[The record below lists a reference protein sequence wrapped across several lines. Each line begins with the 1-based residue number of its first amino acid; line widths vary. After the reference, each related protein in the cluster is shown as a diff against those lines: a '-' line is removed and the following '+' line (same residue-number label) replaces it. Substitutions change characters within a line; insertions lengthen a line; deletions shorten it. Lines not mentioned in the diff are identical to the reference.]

1 MFLLGV
7 ATLLFLAVY
16 WTIVPAPWRRAAFSA
31 TSIAVLAAYF
41 PVAAGAIALLTVL
54 VHLALAPSGTR
65 PDWGRAIAVVA
76 GCVALLAA
84 RGSETMTALRLL
96 GLSYAVFRLIHVAVE
111 RARGRIAVE
120 GLLPFLE
127 YVLFPPAFLSG
138 PIERYDE
145 FQRSIDV
152 SRLDLDA
159 AFWGTR
165 RILFGLAKKVFL
177 VGALETAAERG
188 FGDASA
194 SAGTAWLALFSYSL
208 YVYLDFSAYCDLA
221 LGISRLFGFRLSENF
236 RWPYLSA
243 DIGEFWRRWHIT
255 LSLWLRDYVY
265 LPLSVTLSE
274 SQKLRRR
281 PLLIGSASAIAT
293 MVACGLW
300 HGNTPSLAFWGLGH
314 GVLLAGHQ
322 LYRQLVLGRLPA
334 KRRKL
339 IATNPF
345 YRIAATG
352 VTLFCVTLLWVF
364 FRFPLG
370 ESWRFLV
377 KLFFLSSAVVSTAPS

>member
-16 WTIVPAPWRRAAFSA
+16 WTIVPTPWRRAAFGGA
-31 TSIAVLAAYF
+31 SIAVLAAYF
-41 PVAAGAIALLTVL
+41 PVAAGAIGLLTVL

-84 RGSETMTALRLL
+84 RGSETLTALHLL

-111 RARGRIAVE
+111 RARGRLEVE

-145 FQRSIDV
+145 FRRAIDV
-152 SRLDLDA
+152 SQLDLDA

-177 VGALETAAERG
+177 VGTLATAAERG
-188 FGDASA
+188 FADASA
-194 SAGTAWLALFSYSL
+194 GAGTAWLALVCYSL

-221 LGISRLFGFRLSENF
+221 LGIARLFGYRLSENF
-236 RWPYLSA
+236 RWPYLST

-255 LSLWLRDYVY
+255 LSLFLRDYVY
-265 LPLSVTLSE
+265 LPLSVTLAE
-274 SQKLRRR
+274 SPRLRRR

-293 MVACGLW
+293 MVTCGLW
-300 HGNTPSLAFWGLGH
+300 HGNTPSLALWGFGH

-339 IATNPF
+339 LAANPL
-345 YRIAATG
+345 YRSAATA
-352 VTLFCVTLLWVF
+352 VTFLCITLLWVF

-370 ESWRFLV
+370 ESWRLLA
-377 KLFFLSSAVVSTAPS
+377 KLFLLSSPTIRAAGS